1 VAHLTIPP
9 ETNPKCSFRKEW
21 EKCIEEEVIVFV
33 LLSVRM
39 DETATTR
46 DTSSPRIGTI
56 PGADDLEDLR
66 SNLVSVHCQ
75 SEPHDSCALRACRA
89 PSDPDH
95 HRQWRGR
102 LSLAVLYIKTPG
114 APDSNLGSTPTTQ
127 SLSIAL
133 NHLYF
138 TGGLPPE
145 FIKRS
150 SSPTN
155 PKLRKVSG

>member
-1 VAHLTIPP
+1 VAHLTSPP
-9 ETNPKCSFRKEW
+9 ETNPKCSFVKER
-21 EKCIEEEVIVFV
+21 EKRIEEEVIVFV
-33 LLSVRM
+33 LLSARM
-39 DETATTR
+39 DDTATTM
-46 DTSSPRIGTI
+46 DTSSLRIGTI

-75 SEPHDSCALRACRA
+75 SEPRDSCPLRTCRA
-89 PSDPDH
+89 PSDPDRR
-95 HRQWRGR
+95 RQWRGD
-102 LSLAVLYIKTPG
+102 LSLAVLYINPPG
-114 APDSNLGSTPTTQ
+114 APDSNLRSTPTTQ
-127 SLSIAL
+127 SLSIPL